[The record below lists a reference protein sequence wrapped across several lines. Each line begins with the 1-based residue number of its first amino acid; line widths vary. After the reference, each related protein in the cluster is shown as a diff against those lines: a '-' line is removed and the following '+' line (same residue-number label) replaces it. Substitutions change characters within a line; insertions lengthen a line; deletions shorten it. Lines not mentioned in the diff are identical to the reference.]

1 MDVASTRWEWQKRR
15 ALWHLLRH
23 TRRRP
28 RSIQASRN
36 TPGLS
41 SHGRS
46 FTSFIVPSTLE
57 KTLMWRHCAD
67 WVITVKLIVEID
79 STHIWRIGWKL
90 DREIYLFIRFDKN
103 GALDGWDTN
112 WNNIQMNI
120 SFSTMFFK
128 LISNIEMSLQNV
140 IPPCFMYCDRVSS
153 RTFIFTL
160 RMSWC
165 EGEMWAY
172 SFGCE
177 LLGLHLVDLMHCLN
191 DQGLVVR

>member
-46 FTSFIVPSTLE
+46 FTSFIMPSTLE

-112 WNNIQMNI
+112 WNNRWIYLFLLCFLNWFQTLKWVYKTSFPLI
-120 SFSTMFFK
+120 SCIVIACHRVRSFSHCVWVDVK
-128 LISNIEMSLQNV
+128 
-140 IPPCFMYCDRVSS
+140 
-153 RTFIFTL
+153 
-160 RMSWC
+160 
-165 EGEMWAY
+165 GK
-172 SFGCE
+172 CE
-177 LLGLHLVDLMHCLN
+177 LIHLGKWKYTDCSLLTQIL
-191 DQGLVVR
+191 